1 MGNSHI
7 GRCLE
12 FYVMTITE
20 QTLEIKNVDS
30 KGRLSLGSSHAGK
43 RYAVSEQ
50 PDGSTLLTPVIVM
63 LETTSHITQD
73 RISALFAP
81 IENLKTNWDGNGSL
95 APKPAMLQYARDFLG
110 MLIGAAVA
118 GGHPFTNPLVSVD
131 HRGYITL
138 EWWDKSR
145 SLTVYIADDNAIE
158 YLKAWGA
165 DITSDM
171 EDGSVTLLT
180 DVISLLKWLY
190 AVDEN

>member
-1 MGNSHI
+1 
-7 GRCLE
+7 
-12 FYVMTITE
+12 MTITE

-30 KGRLSLGSSHAGK
+30 KGRISLGSSHAGK
-43 RYAVSEQ
+43 RYAVSAH
-50 PDGSTLLTPVIVM
+50 PDGTTVLTPVIV
-63 LETTSHITQD
+63 LPESTAHITQD
-73 RISALFAP
+73 KIGALLAP
-81 IENLKTNWDGNGSL
+81 IEQLEVNWDGNGSP
-95 APKPAMLQYARDFLG
+95 APKPETLQYAREFLG
-110 MLIGAAVA
+110 MLTGAAVA
-118 GGHPFTNPLVSVD
+118 GGLPFNNPLVSVD

-180 DVISLLKWLY
+180 DVISLLKWLH
-190 AVDEN
+190 AVDKS

>member
-1 MGNSHI
+1 
-7 GRCLE
+7 
-12 FYVMTITE
+12 MTITE

-158 YLKAWGA
+158 YLKAWGT

>member
-1 MGNSHI
+1 
-7 GRCLE
+7 
-12 FYVMTITE
+12 MTITE

-63 LETTSHITQD
+63 LETTSHVTQD
-73 RISALFAP
+73 RISAVLAP
-81 IENLKTNWDGNGSL
+81 IENLQANWDGNGSP
-95 APKPAMLQYARDFLG
+95 APKPATLVNAREFLG
-110 MLIGAAVA
+110 MLTGAAVA
-118 GGHPFTNPLVSVD
+118 GGLPFNNPLVSVD

-138 EWWDKSR
+138 EWWHNSR
-145 SLTVYIADDNAIE
+145 SLTVYINSDNAIE
-158 YLKAWGA
+158 YLKVWGT

-180 DVISLLKWLY
+180 DVISLLKWLH
-190 AVDEN
+190 AMDES